1 MTSTNN
7 SSFAAINA
15 VPSNSI
21 ETDKETIPRRT
32 KSKAGDTAKIPDRLP
47 VITNQK
53 YRDALTFIKNSN
65 AYLQPVSDIQN
76 IKYRDGILLFNGLP
90 ATSTE
95 LSGLCKTEDIKQ
107 FNLPLLMALY
117 GIIHHKTYNTLAECQ
132 NSDEPITFYYPDFA
146 KGIGKTTGIGKT
158 DVQECLSDIRTFQ
171 TVLGIVNNGT
181 DSHDILPVLNLL
193 EYDEEKN
200 TVCFSSPYMA
210 RITHDIYKESLRMDK
225 KGQICLK
232 KNGRPQMSPSHSYL
246 VNMDIVK
253 ERNKKAVGIVL
264 TIVALIEQC
273 GKFTPHISARTI
285 VERNPLLYNSLNAGN
300 LKTGNKN
307 ILLERAFRKAWELLR
322 EKTLLSTIY
331 NGIQLPDP
339 QNPESIPTYATL
351 DMPFNFPHNGKNI
364 NS

>member
-7 SSFAAINA
+7 SSFAALNA
-15 VPSNSI
+15 VPNNSI
-21 ETDKETIPRRT
+21 ETKKSIPRRT

-65 AYLQPVSDIQN
+65 AYLQPVSNLQN
-76 IKYRDGILLFNGLP
+76 IKYKDGILLIRGLP
-90 ATSTE
+90 ATSAE
-95 LSGLCKTEDIKQ
+95 LSKLYTDEIKQ
-107 FNLPLLMALY
+107 YNLPLLRALY
-117 GIIHHKTYNTLAECQ
+117 GIVLNKIFDTLPEYQ
-132 NSDEPITFYYPDFA
+132 NPDITVTIYYPDFA
-146 KGIGKTTGIGKT
+146 KGIGKTASIGKI
-158 DVQECLSDIRTFQ
+158 DVDECLNDIQHFETL
-171 TVLGIVNNGT
+171 LGIINNGA
-181 DSHDILPVLNLL
+181 DSHDILPVINLL
-193 EYDEEKN
+193 EYDAEKN
-200 TVCFSSPYMA
+200 TIRFASPYIN
-210 RITHDIYKESLRMDK
+210 RIINDIYEASLRRDK

-232 KNGRPQMSPSHSYL
+232 KNGRPQMFPSHSYL

-253 ERNKKAVGIVL
+253 ERNKKAVDIVL
-264 TIVALIEQC
+264 TIVALIEQS

-322 EKTLLSTIY
+322 EKTLLSTVY
-331 NGIQLPDP
+331 DGIQLPDP
-339 QNPESIPTYATL
+339 QNPEKIPTYATL